1 MTDIANIQSLAVA
14 ANTVTNVTLVQP
26 YADNATIG
34 TSFETI
40 TNTNADQVLPVI
52 AGADIDVVSAS
63 TDDDGSPAGT
73 GANTITVTYL
83 DDNFDQATEV
93 ITMNGTTEV
102 EMTEQ
107 NISFIQKAEITTS
120 GTGLASAGAI
130 TIADVTGGG
139 VHAIIDAGSKESGN
153 CTWKI
158 PAGHTGYVH
167 GFWYDVDS
175 VAAGQGTAEIA
186 LQVAHAE
193 ASGVANSE
201 TWRTVAKVT
210 VVEQDSD
217 VVAASGG
224 NGGTNMGSFSFPGN
238 VPFVVPAKAMVRL
251 AGKALSTAVAATCG
265 FSMSVQGSGSGTTVT
280 ES

>member
-14 ANTVTNVTLVQP
+14 SNTVTNVALVQP

-40 TNTNADQVLPVI
+40 SNTDADQVLPVI
-52 AGADIDVVSAS
+52 VGADIDVVSAS
-63 TDDDGSPAGT
+63 AADDDGST
-73 GANTITVTYL
+73 GATAVRVTYL
-83 DDNFDQATEV
+83 DEEFNQYTEDV
-93 ITMNGTTEV
+93 TMNGTSEV

-107 NISFIQKAEITTS
+107 TISFIQKAEVISS
-120 GTGLASAGAI
+120 GTGLAAAGAI

-139 VHAIIDAGSKESGN
+139 VHAVIDAGSKESGN

-193 ASGVANSE
+193 SSGVANSE
-201 TWRTVAKVT
+201 SWRTVAKVT
-210 VVEQDSD
+210 LVEQDSD

-224 NGGTNMGSFSFPGN
+224 NGGTNAGSFSFPGN

>member
-1 MTDIANIQSLAVA
+1 MVDIANIQSLATA

-40 TNTNADQVLPVI
+40 SNTDADQVLPVI
-52 AGADIDVVSAS
+52 VGADLDVVSAS
-63 TDDDGSPAGT
+63 AADDDGST
-73 GANTITVTYL
+73 GATSVTVTYL
-83 DDNFDQATEV
+83 DDSFNQATEV

-107 NISFIQKAEITTS
+107 NISFIQKAEVTTS
-120 GTGLASAGAI
+120 GTGLAAAGAI
-130 TIADVTGGG
+130 TIADVTGSG
-139 VHAIIDAGSKESGN
+139 VHAVIDAGQKESGN

-167 GFWYDVDS
+167 GFWYDVDA

-193 ASGVANSE
+193 SSGVANSE
-201 TWRTVAKVT
+201 SWRTIAKVT
-210 VVEQDSD
+210 VVENDSD
-217 VVAASGG
+217 IVSATGG
-224 NGGTNMGSFSFPGN
+224 NANNTGSFSFPGN

-251 AGKALSTAVAATCG
+251 AGKAMSTAVAATCG

>member
-14 ANTVTNVTLVQP
+14 ANTVTNVALVQP

-40 TNTNADQVLPVI
+40 SNTDADQVLPVI
-52 AGADIDVVSAS
+52 VGADLDVVSAS
-63 TDDDGSPAGT
+63 AADDDGST
-73 GANTITVTYL
+73 GATAVRVTYL
-83 DDNFDQATEV
+83 DEEFNQYTEDV
-93 ITMNGTTEV
+93 TMNGTSEV

-107 NISFIQKAEITTS
+107 TISFVQKAEVISS
-120 GTGLASAGAI
+120 GTGLAAAGAI

-139 VHAIIDAGSKESGN
+139 VHAVIDAGQKESGN

-167 GFWYDVDS
+167 GFWYDIDA

-193 ASGVANSE
+193 SSGVANSE
-201 TWRTVAKVT
+201 TWRTIAKVT
-210 VVEQDSD
+210 VVENDND
-217 VVAASGG
+217 VVAATGG
-224 NGGTNMGSFSFPGN
+224 NANNTGSFSFPGN

-251 AGKALSTAVAATCG
+251 AGKAHSTAVAATCG

>member
-1 MTDIANIQSLAVA
+1 MVDIANIQSLATA

-40 TNTNADQVLPVI
+40 SNTDADQVLPII

-63 TDDDGSPAGT
+63 AADDDGST
-73 GANTITVTYL
+73 GATSVTVTYL
-83 DDNFDQATEV
+83 DDSFNQATEV
-93 ITMNGTTEV
+93 ITMNGTSEV

-107 NISFIQKAEITTS
+107 NISFIQKAEVTTS
-120 GTGLASAGAI
+120 GTGLAAAGAI

-139 VHAIIDAGSKESGN
+139 VHAVIDAGSKESGN

-158 PAGHTGYVH
+158 PAGHTGYIH
-167 GFWYDVDS
+167 GFWYDVDA

-193 ASGVANSE
+193 SSGVANSE

-210 VVEQDSD
+210 VVENDND
-217 VVAASGG
+217 VVAATGG
-224 NGGTNMGSFSFPGN
+224 NSNYMGSFSFPGN

-251 AGKALSTAVAATCG
+251 AGKAHSTAVAATCG

>member
-14 ANTVTNVTLVQP
+14 SNTVTNVALVQP

-40 TNTNADQVLPVI
+40 SNTDADQVLPVI
-52 AGADIDVVSAS
+52 VGADIDVVSAS
-63 TDDDGSPAGT
+63 AADDDGST
-73 GANTITVTYL
+73 GATAVRVTYL
-83 DDNFDQATEV
+83 DEEFNQYTEDV
-93 ITMNGTTEV
+93 TMNGTSEV

-107 NISFIQKAEITTS
+107 TISFIQKAEVISS
-120 GTGLASAGAI
+120 GTGLAAAGAI

-139 VHAIIDAGSKESGN
+139 VHAVIDAGSKESGN

-210 VVEQDSD
+210 LVEQDSD

-224 NGGTNMGSFSFPGN
+224 NGGTNPGSFSFPGN

-280 ES
+280 SS

>member
-1 MTDIANIQSLAVA
+1 MTDIANIQSLATA

-40 TNTNADQVLPVI
+40 SNTDADQVLPVI
-52 AGADIDVVSAS
+52 AGADIDVVSSSAA
-63 TDDDGSPAGT
+63 DDDGST
-73 GANTITVTYL
+73 GATSVTVTYL
-83 DDNFDQATEV
+83 DDSFNQATEV

-107 NISFIQKAEITTS
+107 NISFIQKAEVTTS
-120 GTGLASAGAI
+120 GTGLAAAGAI
-130 TIADVTGGG
+130 TIADVTGSG
-139 VHAIIDAGSKESGN
+139 VHAVIDAGQKESGN

-167 GFWYDVDS
+167 GFWYDVDA

-193 ASGVANSE
+193 SSGVANSE

-210 VVEQDSD
+210 VVENDSD
-217 VVAASGG
+217 IVSATGG
-224 NGGTNMGSFSFPGN
+224 NANNTGSFSFPGN

>member
-1 MTDIANIQSLAVA
+1 MVDIADIQSLALA
-14 ANTVTNVTLVQP
+14 ANAVTNVSLVQP
-26 YADNATIG
+26 YADNATVG

-63 TDDDGSPAGT
+63 AADDDGST
-73 GANTITVTYL
+73 GATAVRVTYL
-83 DDNFDQATEV
+83 DEEFNQYTQDV
-93 ITMNGTTEV
+93 TMNGTTEV

-107 NISFIQKAEITTS
+107 NISFIQKAEVISS
-120 GTGLASAGAI
+120 GTGLAAAGAI

-139 VHAIIDAGSKESGN
+139 VHAVIDAGSKESGN
-153 CTWKI
+153 CTWKV

-167 GFWYDVDS
+167 GFWYDVDA
-175 VAAGQGTAEIA
+175 VAAGVGTAEIA

-193 ASGVANSE
+193 SSGVANSE

-210 VVEQDSD
+210 VVESDSD
-217 VVAASGG
+217 VVAATG
-224 NGGTNMGSFSFPGN
+224 GGTNNVGSFSFPGN

-265 FSMSVQGSGSGTTVT
+265 FSMSVQGSGAGTTVT
-280 ES
+280 SS

>member
-14 ANTVTNVTLVQP
+14 ANTVTNVALVQP

-40 TNTNADQVLPVI
+40 SNTDADQVLPVI
-52 AGADIDVVSAS
+52 VGADLDVVSAS
-63 TDDDGSPAGT
+63 AADDDGST
-73 GANTITVTYL
+73 GATAVRVTYL
-83 DDNFDQATEV
+83 DEEFNQYTEDV
-93 ITMNGTTEV
+93 TMNGTSEV

-107 NISFIQKAEITTS
+107 TISFVQKAEVISS
-120 GTGLASAGAI
+120 GTGLAAAGAI

-139 VHAIIDAGSKESGN
+139 VHAVIDAGQKESGN

-167 GFWYDVDS
+167 GFWYDIDA

-193 ASGVANSE
+193 SSGVANSE

-210 VVEQDSD
+210 VVENDND
-217 VVAASGG
+217 VVAATGG
-224 NGGTNMGSFSFPGN
+224 NANNTGSFSFPGN

-251 AGKALSTAVAATCG
+251 AGKAHSTAVAATCG

>member
-1 MTDIANIQSLAVA
+1 MTDIANIQSLAVP

-26 YADNATIG
+26 YADNTTIG

-40 TNTNADQVLPVI
+40 CNTNANQVLPVI
-52 AGADIDVVSAS
+52 AGADIDVVSSS

-73 GANTITVTYL
+73 GANTIKVTYL
-83 DDNFDQATEV
+83 DDDFNQATET
-93 ITMNGTTEV
+93 ITLNGTTEV

-107 NISFIQKAEITTS
+107 NISFIQKAEIMTS
-120 GTGLASAGAI
+120 GTGLAAAGAI

-139 VHAIIDAGSKESGN
+139 VHAVIDAGSKESGN

-167 GFWYDVDS
+167 GFWYDVDA
-175 VAAGQGTAEIA
+175 VGAGQGTAEIA

-193 ASGVANSE
+193 SSGVANSE
-201 TWRTVAKVT
+201 SWRTVAKVT
-210 VVEQDSD
+210 VVENDND
-217 VVAASGG
+217 VVAATGG
-224 NGGTNMGSFSFPGN
+224 NSKNIGSLYFPGN

-251 AGKALSTAVAATCG
+251 AGKAHSTAVAATCG

-280 ES
+280 SS

>member
-14 ANTVTNVTLVQP
+14 SNTVTNVALVQP

-40 TNTNADQVLPVI
+40 SNTDADQVLPVI
-52 AGADIDVVSAS
+52 VGADLDVVSAS
-63 TDDDGSPAGT
+63 AADDDGST
-73 GANTITVTYL
+73 GATAVRVTYL
-83 DDNFDQATEV
+83 DEEFNQYTEDV
-93 ITMNGTTEV
+93 TMNGTSEV

-107 NISFIQKAEITTS
+107 TISFVQKAEVISS
-120 GTGLASAGAI
+120 GTGLAAAGAI

-139 VHAIIDAGSKESGN
+139 VHAVIDAGQKESGN

-167 GFWYDVDS
+167 GFWYDIDA

-193 ASGVANSE
+193 SSGVANSE

-210 VVEQDSD
+210 VVENDSD
-217 VVAASGG
+217 IVSATGG
-224 NGGTNMGSFSFPGN
+224 NANNTGSFSFPGN

-251 AGKALSTAVAATCG
+251 AGKAHSTAVAATCG

>member
-1 MTDIANIQSLAVA
+1 MVDIADIQSLALA
-14 ANTVTNVTLVQP
+14 ANAVTNVSLVQP
-26 YADNATIG
+26 YADNATVG

-63 TDDDGSPAGT
+63 AADDDGST
-73 GANTITVTYL
+73 GATAVRVTYL
-83 DDNFDQATEV
+83 DEEFNQYSQDV
-93 ITMNGTTEV
+93 TMNGTTEV

-107 NISFIQKAEITTS
+107 NISFIQKAEVISS
-120 GTGLASAGAI
+120 GTGLAAAGAI

-139 VHAIIDAGSKESGN
+139 VHAVIDAGSKESGN
-153 CTWKI
+153 CTWKV

-167 GFWYDVDS
+167 GFWYDVDA
-175 VAAGQGTAEIA
+175 VAAGVGTAEIA

-193 ASGVANSE
+193 SSGVANSE

-210 VVEQDSD
+210 VVENDNDIVS
-217 VVAASGG
+217 ATGG
-224 NGGTNMGSFSFPGN
+224 NQNNNGSFSFPGN
-238 VPFVVPAKAMVRL
+238 IPFVVPAKSMVRL
-251 AGKALSTAVAATCG
+251 AAKSPAAVAVTAG

>member
-1 MTDIANIQSLAVA
+1 MTDIANIQSLATA

-40 TNTNADQVLPVI
+40 SNTDADQVLPVI
-52 AGADIDVVSAS
+52 AGADIDVVSSSAA
-63 TDDDGSPAGT
+63 DDDGST
-73 GANTITVTYL
+73 GATSVTVTYL
-83 DDNFDQATEV
+83 DDSFNQATEV

-107 NISFIQKAEITTS
+107 NISFIQKAEVTTS
-120 GTGLASAGAI
+120 GTGLAAAGAI
-130 TIADVTGGG
+130 TIADVTGSG
-139 VHAIIDAGSKESGN
+139 VHAVIDAGQKESGN

-167 GFWYDVDS
+167 GFWYDVDA

-193 ASGVANSE
+193 SSGVANSE

-210 VVEQDSD
+210 VVENDSD
-217 VVAASGG
+217 VVAATGG
-224 NGGTNMGSFSFPGN
+224 NANNTGSFSFPGN

>member
-14 ANTVTNVTLVQP
+14 SNTVTNVALVQP

-40 TNTNADQVLPVI
+40 SNTDADQVLPVI
-52 AGADIDVVSAS
+52 VGADIDVVSAS
-63 TDDDGSPAGT
+63 AADDDGST
-73 GANTITVTYL
+73 GATAVRVTYL
-83 DDNFDQATEV
+83 DEEFNQYTEDV
-93 ITMNGTTEV
+93 TMNGTSEV

-107 NISFIQKAEITTS
+107 TISFIQKAEVISS
-120 GTGLASAGAI
+120 GTGLAAAGAI

-139 VHAIIDAGSKESGN
+139 VHAVIDAGSKESGN

-193 ASGVANSE
+193 SSGVANSE
-201 TWRTVAKVT
+201 SWRTVAKVT
-210 VVEQDSD
+210 LVEQDSD

-224 NGGTNMGSFSFPGN
+224 NGGTNAGSFSFPGN

-265 FSMSVQGSGSGTTVT
+265 FSMSVQGSGAGTTVT
-280 ES
+280 SS

>member
-1 MTDIANIQSLAVA
+1 MTDIANIQSLATA

-40 TNTNADQVLPVI
+40 SNTDADQVLPVI
-52 AGADIDVVSAS
+52 VGADLDVVSAS
-63 TDDDGSPAGT
+63 AADDDGST
-73 GANTITVTYL
+73 GATAIRVTYL
-83 DDNFDQATEV
+83 DEEFNQYTEDV
-93 ITMNGTTEV
+93 TMNGTTEV

-107 NISFIQKAEITTS
+107 TISFVQKAEVISS
-120 GTGLASAGAI
+120 GTGLAAAGVI

-139 VHAIIDAGSKESGN
+139 VHAIITDGQKESGN

-158 PAGHTGYVH
+158 PAGHTGYIH
-167 GFWYDVDS
+167 GFWYDIDA

-193 ASGVANSE
+193 SSGVANSE
-201 TWRTVAKVT
+201 TWRTIAKVT
-210 VVEQDSD
+210 VVENDND
-217 VVAASGG
+217 VVAATGG
-224 NGGTNMGSFSFPGN
+224 NANNTGSFSFPGN

-251 AGKALSTAVAATCG
+251 AGKAHSTAVAATCG

>member
-1 MTDIANIQSLAVA
+1 MVDIANIQSLATA

-40 TNTNADQVLPVI
+40 SNTDADQVLPII

-63 TDDDGSPAGT
+63 AADDDGST
-73 GANTITVTYL
+73 GATSVTVTYL
-83 DDNFDQATEV
+83 DDRFNQATEV
-93 ITMNGTTEV
+93 ITMNGTSEV

-107 NISFIQKAEITTS
+107 NISFIQKAEVTTS
-120 GTGLASAGAI
+120 GTGLAAAGAI

-139 VHAIIDAGSKESGN
+139 VHAVIDAGSKESGN

-158 PAGHTGYVH
+158 PAGHTGYIH
-167 GFWYDVDS
+167 GFWYDVDA

-193 ASGVANSE
+193 SSGVANSE

-210 VVEQDSD
+210 VVENDND
-217 VVAASGG
+217 VVAATGG
-224 NGGTNMGSFSFPGN
+224 NSNNMGSFSFPGN

-251 AGKALSTAVAATCG
+251 AGKAHSTAVAATCG